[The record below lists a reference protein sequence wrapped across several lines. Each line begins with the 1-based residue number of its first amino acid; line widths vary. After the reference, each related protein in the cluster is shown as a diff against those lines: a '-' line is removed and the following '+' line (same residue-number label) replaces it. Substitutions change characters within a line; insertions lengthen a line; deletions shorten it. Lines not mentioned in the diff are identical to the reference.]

1 MVGTGGGRSNTK
13 ADMMPEEEEEDG
25 TMVFKLRTSAYSPVR
40 AVVALALWLGAI
52 HLNLLLLLASVFF
65 FSRRDA
71 ALVVGTQLFL
81 IFAPVNDTSRLGCNI
96 ARFVYKHALG
106 YFPITLHVEDYAAF
120 DPNKAYVFGYEP
132 HCAMPLGLWVLAAH
146 VGFMPITKMKILA
159 SSAAF
164 YVPFQRHIWTWLGLT
179 PASKENFYSYLGAGY
194 SCAVVPGGLREMLHM
209 DHEQDSEVACIR
221 SRKGFIRIA
230 VQTGCSLVP
239 VFCFGQGHVYNWWR
253 PGNKILVSMIRAI
266 KAPPIIFWGK
276 FGSPIPFRSPM
287 HVYVGRPIE
296 VKKINH
302 PTTHEINEVHEK
314 FIMALQEM
322 FNRHKNKAGYPN
334 LQLKVI

>member
-1 MVGTGGGRSNTK
+1 
-13 ADMMPEEEEEDG
+13 MMPEGMEEEEDG
-25 TMVFKLRTSAYSPVR
+25 TVVFRQRTVDYSPVR

-52 HLNLLLLLASVFF
+52 YLNLLLLLASVFF
-65 FSRRDA
+65 FSEGVA
-71 ALVVGTQLFL
+71 ALVLGTQLFL
-81 IFAPVNDTSRLGCNI
+81 MFAPVNDTNRLGCNI

-106 YFPITLHVEDYAAF
+106 YFPITLHVEDYTAF

-164 YVPFQRHIWTWLGLT
+164 YVPFQRHIWTWLGLI

-209 DHEQDSEVACIR
+209 DHEQHSEVACIR

-230 VQTGCSLVP
+230 MQTGCPLVP
-239 VFCFGQGHVYNWWR
+239 VFCFGQGERTRGTSINDHD
-253 PGNKILVSMIRAI
+253 
-266 KAPPIIFWGK
+266 
-276 FGSPIPFRSPM
+276 
-287 HVYVGRPIE
+287 GRFLGPS
-296 VKKINH
+296 
-302 PTTHEINEVHEK
+302 
-314 FIMALQEM
+314 
-322 FNRHKNKAGYPN
+322 
-334 LQLKVI
+334 LQLVETRKQNTCEYH